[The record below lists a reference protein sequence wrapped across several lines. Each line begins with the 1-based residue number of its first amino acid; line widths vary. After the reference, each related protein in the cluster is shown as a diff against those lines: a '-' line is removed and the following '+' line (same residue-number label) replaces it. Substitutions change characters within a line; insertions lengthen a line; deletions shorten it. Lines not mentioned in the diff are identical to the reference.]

1 MVRSTGRPVAKV
13 LYDGGSED
21 PQVGANAL
29 LIADAPD
36 LLQVC
41 YEVRD
46 GLRAF
51 GLAVILNDLDTDPR
65 VAEAIK
71 HLEGLGARLD
81 AVIAKA
87 EGE

>member
-1 MVRSTGRPVAKV
+1 METDTRFCGCTS
-13 LYDGGSED
+13 
-21 PQVGANAL
+21 GAGDEWTVYLCSLHKA
-29 LIADAPD
+29 APD

-71 HLEGLGARLD
+71 HREGLGARVA
-81 AVIAKA
+81 AVSGKG